1 METSSVGST
10 TSSLASTLTS
20 TASSVM
26 GKEDFLELLVTQLKY
41 QDPLDPM
48 DNSEFV
54 AQLAQFSTLEQLENL
69 NASFADQAALILSLN
84 NTMAVSYVGKDIVLG
99 TSGIQV
105 SDEGA
110 SRFGVYLS
118 DTATDVTVRILDGA
132 GKEVRSFA
140 LGGLTAGTHEVAW
153 DGLDNGGHQVLNGGY
168 TIEVVDSEG
177 NALSA
182 AQPVV
187 IGTVD
192 SLSYENGVAYFNVG
206 GVRAPIGALIEV
218 LYAAPA
224 GDSESL

>member
-1 METSSVGST
+1 METSSVGTT
-10 TSSLASTLTS
+10 TSNIASTLTS
-20 TASSVM
+20 TAGSVM
-26 GKEDFLELLVTQLKY
+26 GKEDFLQLLVTQLKY

-69 NASFADQAALILSLN
+69 NSSFADQAALILSLN
-84 NTMAVSYVGKDIVLG
+84 NTMAVSYVGKDVVLG
-99 TSGIQV
+99 TSELQV
-105 SDEGA
+105 TGDGA
-110 SRFGVYLS
+110 SRFGVYLT
-118 DTATDVTVRILDGA
+118 DTAMDVTVRILDGA
-132 GKEVRSFA
+132 GNEVRSFE
-140 LGGLTAGTHEVAW
+140 LGGLTAGTHEVEW
-153 DGLDNGGHQVLNGGY
+153 DGLDNEGHQVLTGTY
-168 TIEVVDSEG
+168 TIETADSEG
-177 NALSA
+177 NALST

-192 SLSYENGVAYFNVG
+192 SVSYESGVAYFNVG